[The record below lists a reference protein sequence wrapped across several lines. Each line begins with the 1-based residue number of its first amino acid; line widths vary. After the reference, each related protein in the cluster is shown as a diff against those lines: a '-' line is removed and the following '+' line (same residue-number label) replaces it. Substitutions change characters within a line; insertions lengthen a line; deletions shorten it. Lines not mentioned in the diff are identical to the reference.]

1 MNLIIIHKD
10 GPPVV
15 DANGSGDNLLRFA
28 LASEPIAGV
37 ILDGLSRCLPLLS
50 RGQAC
55 PCNSRGWGRSRKIVC
70 AIPEEYRSQKSEVRN
85 QKSEIRNQNLSS
97 VLRLLSSVFC
107 SPSSVLCLPYAEN
120 VPVPP
125 QLLRKAKRSSWFV
138 VSNGRFPTQI
148 DSRLLQSAIG
158 GLAKIQAD
166 VVAVNVAPVLLGKRE
181 KMRLT
186 AQGKVAGFRRLY
198 RDSAE
203 LAPVST
209 GWPHHLFVRTN
220 VLEKVLAGCALPQSF
235 STLLE
240 RCRSNAVRLRAIKVG
255 GAVLDLETQDGLLN
269 FCRAGISKIQPLPA
283 TSRGGA
289 NTISRDSRLVGKVL
303 LGKNVYIGP
312 KAIVVGPTVIGDNV
326 KIEQGVVISSSIIGP
341 EVLVPKNQFVQNRI
355 VKGDLLFKVVDSRI
369 DARLGNSKLGRPAS
383 SFYRKASCGDTSFV
397 NTKQDSVPSVS
408 LSSKQICRSSF
419 DFGRKRR
426 IEDSYRSWPR
436 FSYAGSFKR
445 IADCFA
451 ALIVLVLFA
460 PIMPFIVL
468 AVKLTSPGPIF
479 FKDKRQGLYGKTFN
493 CLKFRTMH
501 LGADKIQDKLRFV
514 SQVDGPQF
522 KMDDDPRISA
532 VGRFLRE
539 TYLDEI
545 PQFINVLL
553 GQMSVVGP
561 RPSPE
566 SENLLCPF
574 WRDARLS
581 VRPGITGLWQ
591 VYRTR
596 QLMKDFQE
604 WIYYDTK
611 YVRNL
616 SLSMDL
622 RICWQTA
629 KKLLDNFISQF

>member
-10 GPPVV
+10 GPPVA
-15 DANGSGDNLLRFA
+15 DADGSGDNLLRFA

-37 ILDGLSRCLPLLS
+37 ILDGLSRCL
-50 RGQAC
+50 R
-55 PCNSRGWGRSRKIVC
+55 WGHNRKVVC
-70 AIPEEYRSQKSEVRN
+70 AIPEEWSPPKTVGVRLWRIPN
-85 QKSEIRNQNLSS
+85 HPRRIPI
-97 VLRLLSSVFC
+97 C
-107 SPSSVLCLPYAEN
+107 
-120 VPVPP
+120 P
-125 QLLRKAKRSSWFV
+125 QFLRKAKRSSWFV
-138 VSNGRFPTQI
+138 VSNGRFATQI
-148 DSRLLQSAIG
+148 DSWLLQSAIG

-186 AQGKVAGFRRLY
+186 AQGKIAGFRRLY
-198 RDSAE
+198 CDSAE

-209 GWPHHLFVRTN
+209 DWPHHLFIRTN
-220 VLEKVLAGCALPQSF
+220 VLERVFTGCALPQSF
-235 STLLE
+235 ATLLE

-255 GAVLDLETQDGLLN
+255 GVVLDLETQDGLLN
-269 FCRAGISKIQPLPA
+269 FCRAGISKIRPLPA
-283 TSRGGA
+283 TSRDGA

-326 KIEQGVVISSSIIGP
+326 KIEQGAVINSSIIGP
-341 EVLVPKNQFVQNRI
+341 KVLVPQNQFVQNRI
-355 VKGDLLFKVVDSRI
+355 VKVPQTK
-369 DARLGNSKLGRPAS
+369 
-383 SFYRKASCGDTSFV
+383 RKQLTRCTNV
-397 NTKQDSVPSVS
+397 
-408 LSSKQICRSSF
+408 SSKQICRSRLF
-419 DFGRKRR
+419 DLDRKQR

-436 FSYAGSFKR
+436 FSYAESFKR
-445 IADCFA
+445 IVDCFVA
-451 ALIVLVLFA
+451 VIVLVLFA

-501 LGADKIQDKLRFV
+501 VGADKIQDKLRFV

-522 KMDDDPRISA
+522 KMADDPRISV

-545 PQFINVLL
+545 PQFINVLF

-566 SENLLCPF
+566 SENMLCPF

-591 VYRTR
+591 IYRTR

-622 RICWQTA
+622 WICWQTT
-629 KKLLDNFISQF
+629 KKLADNFISQF

>member
-10 GPPVV
+10 GPPVA
-15 DANGSGDNLLRFA
+15 DADGSGDNLLRFA

-37 ILDGLSRCLPLLS
+37 ILDGLSRCLPPLS
-50 RGQAC
+50 RGQAY
-55 PCNSRGWGRSRKIVC
+55 PCNSRGWGHSRKIVF
-70 AIPEEYRSQKSEVRN
+70 AIPEEW
-85 QKSEIRNQNLSS
+85 S
-97 VLRLLSSVFC
+97 VESACKKRMY
-107 SPSSVLCLPYAEN
+107 PSRKPKLKKISYAEN
-120 VPVPP
+120 VPILP
-125 QLLRKAKRSSWFV
+125 QFLRKAKRSSWFV
-138 VSNGRFPTQI
+138 VSNGRFATQI
-148 DSRLLQSAIG
+148 DSQLLNKL
-158 GLAKIQAD
+158 LAKIQAD

-198 RDSAE
+198 CDSAE
-203 LAPVST
+203 FAPVST
-209 GWPHHLFVRTN
+209 DWPHHLFVRTN
-220 VLEKVLAGCALPQSF
+220 VLERVLAGCALPQSF

-240 RCRSNAVRLRAIKVG
+240 RAFSNAVRLRAIKVG
-255 GAVLDLETQDGLLN
+255 GAVLDLETQEGLLN

-283 TSRGGA
+283 ASRDGA

-326 KIEQGVVISSSIIGP
+326 KIEQGAVINSSIIGP
-341 EVLVPKNQFVQNRI
+341 EVLVPQNQFVQNRI
-355 VKGDLLFKVVDSRI
+355 VKGPRTK
-369 DARLGNSKLGRPAS
+369 
-383 SFYRKASCGDTSFV
+383 RKQLTRCTNV
-397 NTKQDSVPSVS
+397 
-408 LSSKQICRSSF
+408 SSKQICRSRLF
-419 DFGRKRR
+419 DLGRKQR

-445 IADCFA
+445 IVDCVA
-451 ALIVLVLFA
+451 AVIVLVLFA

-468 AVKLTSPGPIF
+468 VVKLTSPGPIF

-501 LGADKIQDKLRFV
+501 VGADKIQDKLRFV

-522 KMDDDPRISA
+522 KMADDPRISA

-566 SENLLCPF
+566 PENMLCPF

-591 VYRTR
+591 IYRTR

-622 RICWQTA
+622 WICWQTT
-629 KKLLDNFISQF
+629 KKLVDNFINQF

>member
-10 GPPVV
+10 GPPVA
-15 DANGSGDNLLRFA
+15 DADGSGDNLLRFA

-37 ILDGLSRCLPLLS
+37 ILDGLGRCLLPLS
-50 RGQAC
+50 RGQAY
-55 PCNSRGWGRSRKIVC
+55 PCNSRGWGHSRKIVY
-70 AIPEEYRSQKSEVRN
+70 AIPEEWNIESRKPKLKKIS
-85 QKSEIRNQNLSS
+85 
-97 VLRLLSSVFC
+97 
-107 SPSSVLCLPYAEN
+107 YAEN
-120 VPVPP
+120 VPISP

-138 VSNGRFPTQI
+138 VSNGRFATQI
-148 DSRLLQSAIG
+148 DSWLLNKL
-158 GLAKIQAD
+158 LAKIQAD

-186 AQGKVAGFRRLY
+186 AQGKIAGFRRLY
-198 RDSAE
+198 CDSAE

-209 GWPHHLFVRTN
+209 DWPHHLFVRTN
-220 VLEKVLAGCALPQSF
+220 VLERVLAGCALPQSF

-240 RCRSNAVRLRAIKVG
+240 RAFSNAVRLRAIKVG
-255 GAVLDLETQDGLLN
+255 GVVLDLETQEGLLN

-283 TSRGGA
+283 ASRSVVQNS

-303 LGKNVYIGP
+303 LGENIYIGP
-312 KAIVVGPTVIGDNV
+312 NAIVVGPTVIGDNV
-326 KIEQGVVISSSIIGP
+326 KIEQGAVINSSIIGP
-341 EVLVPKNQFVQNRI
+341 EVLVPQNQFVQNRI
-355 VKGDLLFKVVDSRI
+355 VKGPFSFRVVD
-369 DARLGNSKLGRPAS
+369 ARPGNSKLGRPAS
-383 SFYRKASCGDTSFV
+383 SFCRKASCGDTSFD
-397 NTKQDSVPSVS
+397 NAKQDSTPPVS
-408 LSSKQICRSSF
+408 LSSKQICSPRLF
-419 DFGRKRR
+419 DLGRKQR
-426 IEDSYRSWPR
+426 IEDSYRNWPR

-445 IADCFA
+445 IVDCLTA
-451 ALIVLVLFA
+451 VIVLVLFA

-479 FKDKRQGLYGKTFN
+479 FKDKRQGLHGKIFN

-522 KMDDDPRISA
+522 KMADDPRISA

-566 SENLLCPF
+566 PENMLCPF

-591 VYRTR
+591 IYRTR

-622 RICWQTA
+622 WICWQTT
-629 KKLLDNFISQF
+629 KKLVDNFISQF

>member
-1 MNLIIIHKD
+1 MPTIPGLPKKIDRLKIIRGTQILNPSMNLIIIHKD
-10 GPPVV
+10 GPPVA
-15 DANGSGDNLLRFA
+15 DADGSGDNLLRFA

-37 ILDGLSRCLPLLS
+37 ILDGLSRCLPPLS
-50 RGQAC
+50 RGQAY
-55 PCNSRGWGRSRKIVC
+55 PCNSRGWGHSRKIVC
-70 AIPEEYRSQKSEVRN
+70 AIPEEW
-85 QKSEIRNQNLSS
+85 S
-97 VLRLLSSVFC
+97 VESACKKRMY
-107 SPSSVLCLPYAEN
+107 PSRKPKLKKISYAED
-120 VPVPP
+120 VPILP
-125 QLLRKAKRSSWFV
+125 QFLRKAKRSSWFV
-138 VSNGRFPTQI
+138 VSNGRFATQI
-148 DSRLLQSAIG
+148 DSRLLNKL
-158 GLAKIQAD
+158 LAKIQAD

-198 RDSAE
+198 CDSAE

-209 GWPHHLFVRTN
+209 DWPHHLFVRTN
-220 VLEKVLAGCALPQSF
+220 VLERVLAGCALPQSF

-240 RCRSNAVRLRAIKVG
+240 RAFSNAVRLRAIKVG
-255 GAVLDLETQDGLLN
+255 GVVLDLETQEGLLN
-269 FCRAGISKIQPLPA
+269 FCRASISKIQSLPA
-283 TSRGGA
+283 TSRDGED
-289 NTISRDSRLVGKVL
+289 TISRDSRLVGKVL

-326 KIEQGVVISSSIIGP
+326 KIEQGAVINSSIIGP
-341 EVLVPKNQFVQNRI
+341 EVLVPQNQFVQNRI
-355 VKGDLLFKVVDSRI
+355 VKGPRTK
-369 DARLGNSKLGRPAS
+369 
-383 SFYRKASCGDTSFV
+383 RKQLTRCTNV
-397 NTKQDSVPSVS
+397 
-408 LSSKQICRSSF
+408 SSKQICRSRLF
-419 DFGRKRR
+419 DLGRKQR

-445 IADCFA
+445 IVDCFVA
-451 ALIVLVLFA
+451 VIVLVLFA

-501 LGADKIQDKLRFV
+501 VGADKIQDKLRFV

-522 KMDDDPRISA
+522 KMADDPRISV

-545 PQFINVLL
+545 PQFINVLF

-566 SENLLCPF
+566 SENMLCPF

-591 VYRTR
+591 IYRTR

-622 RICWQTA
+622 WICWQTT
-629 KKLLDNFISQF
+629 KKLVDNFINQF